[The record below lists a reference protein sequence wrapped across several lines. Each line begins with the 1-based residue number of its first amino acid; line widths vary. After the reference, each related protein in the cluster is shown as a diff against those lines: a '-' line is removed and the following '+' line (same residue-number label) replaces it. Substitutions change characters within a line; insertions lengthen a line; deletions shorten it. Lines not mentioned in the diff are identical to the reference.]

1 MLVWSLRPAPQRP
14 LQAACAQRLPGGPD
28 SLGRD
33 LGASWHLGVSRAGP
47 GEHRGPGIW
56 GREPGPG
63 SECLSSRA
71 QPHRCAIHLED
82 TAQHSP
88 GEPQLGQGAPAL
100 ASRSPCG
107 PAAPQHALPPEWP
120 RLCWAILSGTPRRM
134 SPAHQGGPR
143 GQCGGSGFACPVT
156 QAHTGTDATSGSLPE
171 GGVAGLRKT
180 FCAPAW
186 PCCSPIRS
194 D

>member
-1 MLVWSLRPAPQRP
+1 MLVRSLRPAPQRP
-14 LQAACAQRLPGGPD
+14 LQAACAQRLPGGHD
-28 SLGRD
+28 SLGRG
-33 LGASWHLGVSRAGP
+33 LGASWNLGVRRAGP

-63 SECLSSRA
+63 SEYLSPHA
-71 QPHRCAIHLED
+71 QPRRCAVHLVD

-100 ASRSPCG
+100 TSCSPCG
-107 PAAPQHALPPEWP
+107 LAAPQHALPPERP
-120 RLCWAILSGTPRRM
+120 RLCWAIPSGTSRRM
-134 SPAHQGGPR
+134 SLAHPGRPKGPVGGAL
-143 GQCGGSGFACPVT
+143 GLHAQVT
-156 QAHTGTDATSGSLPE
+156 QAHTGTDATRGSFPE

-186 PCCSPIRS
+186 PCRSPVR
-194 D
+194 